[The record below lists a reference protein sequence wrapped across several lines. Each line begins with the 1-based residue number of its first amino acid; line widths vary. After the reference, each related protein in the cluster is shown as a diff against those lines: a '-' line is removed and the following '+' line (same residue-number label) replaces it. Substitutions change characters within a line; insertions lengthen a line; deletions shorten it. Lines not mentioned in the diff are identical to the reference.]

1 MRLLLSY
8 FCSPF
13 HFCICLQTQRP
24 PRYIESN
31 TGKSARQGNL
41 TNYMHTKIRLVP
53 FLTFIKETYKTLNKS
68 GQSTNGDNCYKNL
81 RTWVHSSPPRTWV
94 HSTLSNGCMSLS
106 NISDNIFVLITF
118 RNVDSLC

>member
-1 MRLLLSY
+1 MIRTKILSLIFDNDIQPLARDECTHVRGGDECTHVRGKKY
-8 FCSPF
+8 MYTGTT
-13 HFCICLQTQRP
+13 LQTQRP

-41 TNYMHTKIRLVP
+41 TNYMHKKIRLVP

-81 RTWVHSSPPRTWV
+81 RDHANNYTTPK
-94 HSTLSNGCMSLS
+94 G
-106 NISDNIFVLITF
+106 
-118 RNVDSLC
+118 